1 MAASA
6 AGRDAAWADKRLAA
20 LAALLPGSEDSL
32 LRVRVGD
39 LSRLMLL
46 DDATLARRLVELR
59 SALPPGV
66 DAGRLAAQR
75 PVLLLSATPGADAA
89 EALAALAAALPAVA
103 AAPGRLAALLAAEPG
118 LLDASAVRDA
128 LDELARLAP
137 GADAAGMLAADPSL
151 LHQARRPAPRR
162 DPNDECVPGV
172 IANAIAVRKR
182 LFVLTQRAPD
192 TTCD

>member
-20 LAALLPGSEDSL
+20 LAALLPGSEEAL

-46 DDATLARRLVELR
+46 DDGTLARRLVELR
-59 SALPPGV
+59 SAFPPGV
-66 DAGRLAAQR
+66 DAARLAAQR
-75 PVLLLSATPGADAA
+75 PVLLLSETPGADAA
-89 EALAALAAALPAVA
+89 EALAALKAALPAA
-103 AAPGRLAALLAAEPG
+103 AATPGRLAALLAAEPG
-118 LLDASAVRDA
+118 LLDASAMRDA

-137 GADAAGMLAADPSL
+137 GADAAGMLATDPSL

-162 DPNDECVPGV
+162 DPNDECVPKIMRPALV
-172 IANAIAVRKR
+172 
-182 LFVLTQRAPD
+182 LVLTSALSRYYV
-192 TTCD
+192 

>member
-20 LAALLPGSEDSL
+20 LSALLPGSDEAL

-46 DDATLARRLVELR
+46 DDGTLARRLVELR
-59 SALPPGV
+59 SALPAGL

-89 EALAALAAALPAVA
+89 EALAALAAALPAAV
-103 AAPGRLAALLAAEPG
+103 AAPGRLAALLAAEPD

-128 LDELARLAP
+128 LDELARLTP
-137 GADAAGMLAADPSL
+137 GADAACMLAADPSL
-151 LHQARRPAPRR
+151 LHQARRPEPRR
-162 DPNDECVPGV
+162 DPNDECVPAT
-172 IANAIAVRKR
+172 IAASLR
-182 LFVLTQRAPD
+182 LCL
-192 TTCD
+192 C